1 MKNYADYE
9 VIQLT
14 QQLVRH
20 KSTNPGVYE
29 TEVGNFIYDW
39 CSKLPGVEVFR
50 DPYPADPKRFNVIAH
65 LPGEIEHPNLVYISH
80 MDVVPE
86 GEGWNCD
93 PYAAQIIDGKI
104 YGRGA
109 CDMKSGMA
117 CAMMTLKSLAEMGK
131 KPKHSFVFI
140 ASFDEEGNVMTGA
153 EQSMTS
159 GWVRADSWVADQE
172 PTKKEIIVAHKGK
185 IWFKIH
191 AQGRAAH
198 ASTPWQGIDAIAA
211 MGEVIHGFRERIERF
226 PSHPELGDSTVAFG
240 TIAGGINT
248 NVVSDQVD
256 LCIDVRLSPPTTP
269 QDAIRILDEAIADA
283 EAVVKG
289 VKVTYDIIAQRPP
302 IERDPDAK
310 LYNAA
315 IDAYRKVLGEEPVI
329 NFFSCYTDAAVIA
342 GSLSNPNTMS
352 FGPGDLGVCHKPN
365 EFVDCEPILEVQQ
378 VLFQLAK
385 DMIF

>member
-1 MKNYADYE
+1 M
-9 VIQLT
+9 
-14 QQLVRH
+14 
-20 KSTNPGVYE
+20 
-29 TEVGNFIYDW
+29 
-39 CSKLPGVEVFR
+39 
-50 DPYPADPKRFNVIAH
+50 
-65 LPGEIEHPNLVYISH
+65 
-80 MDVVPE
+80 
-86 GEGWNCD
+86 
-93 PYAAQIIDGKI
+93 
-104 YGRGA
+104 
-109 CDMKSGMA
+109 
-117 CAMMTLKSLAEMGK
+117 
-131 KPKHSFVFI
+131 
-140 ASFDEEGNVMTGA
+140 
-153 EQSMTS
+153 
-159 GWVRADSWVADQE
+159 
-172 PTKKEIIVAHKGK
+172 
-185 IWFKIH
+185 
-191 AQGRAAH
+191 
-198 ASTPWQGIDAIAA
+198 
-211 MGEVIHGFRERIERF
+211 
-226 PSHPELGDSTVAFG
+226 
-240 TIAGGINT
+240 
-248 NVVSDQVD
+248 
-256 LCIDVRLSPPTTP
+256 RLSPPTTP